1 VDIIAI
7 SIHAGASPLITI
19 YHNPRCSK
27 SRATLKLLNEK
38 GVEPEIRLYLED
50 PPSVGELQEI
60 SRKLDMDPNRFM
72 RFNEEVA
79 KQQNLSAAD
88 DRADSDWLTLMSEN
102 PILIERP
109 IVISGNR
116 AVIGRPP
123 ENVLDLI

>member
-1 VDIIAI
+1 M
-7 SIHAGASPLITI
+7 ITI

-60 SRKLDMDPNRFM
+60 SRKLEMDPTRFI
-72 RFNEEVA
+72 RFNEEA
-79 KQQNLSAAD
+79 ARELNLSAGD
-88 DRADSDWLTLMSEN
+88 DRAHSDWLTLMSEN

-123 ENVLDLI
+123 ENVLDLIQGAS